1 MKIKLLIIA
10 LLAMNTMWANPP
22 LEEGKA
28 LFSARCASCHN
39 VNKTLTGPALAG
51 LDERRS
57 MDWIINFIRSSQAM
71 VKAGDK
77 DAIAVYEQFHKIPM
91 PDHPDLSDDH
101 IKSIVEFIKS
111 ESNNTAEIA
120 PFARPLKLRSSY
132 TPFNLND
139 YEFFAAFTGVVVL
152 LIAGLVIAVRV
163 KELQRGITSEDIV

>member
-10 LLAMNTMWANPP
+10 MLAINTLWANPP
-22 LEEGKA
+22 LEEGKT

-57 MDWIINFIRSSQAM
+57 MEWIASFIRSSQAM

-77 DAIAVYEQFHKIPM
+77 DAIAVYEQFNKIPL
-91 PDHPDLSDDH
+91 PDHPDLTDDH

-111 ESNNTAEIA
+111 ESANNAEVA
-120 PFARPLKLRSSY
+120 PFARPSKLRPLY
-132 TPFNLND
+132 TPFSLND
-139 YEFFAAFTGVVVL
+139 YGFFAVFTGVVVL
-152 LIAGLVIAVRV
+152 LIGGLVVAVRI
-163 KELQRGITSEDIV
+163 KELQRSLSPDDII

>member
-1 MKIKLLIIA
+1 MKIKLLIVA
-10 LLAMNTMWANPP
+10 LLAMNTLWANPP
-22 LEEGKA
+22 LEEGKV

-51 LDERRS
+51 LDEKRS

-71 VKAGDK
+71 IKAGDK
-77 DAIAVYEQFHKIPM
+77 DAIAVYEQFNKIPM
-91 PDHPDLSDDH
+91 PDHPDLTDDH

-111 ESNNTAEIA
+111 ESTNNAEVA
-120 PFARPLKLRSSY
+120 PFARPSKLRPSY

-139 YEFFAAFTGVVVL
+139 YGFFAAFTGVVVL

-163 KELQRGITSEDIV
+163 KELQRSMSPEDIS